1 MGRRLAGVVNGL
13 AVSAYKLVGLVAL
26 GGILL
31 GLLGYLGV
39 QGLFLFDRS
48 WVAPAIVSPTDPNVL
63 QLNAQLAQHAAARER
78 LVAERRELKVRLEDA
93 ERQIAAA
100 DRFLER
106 FRVAA
111 RGDRE
116 AQRRQLRR
124 LEAIRA
130 EHERAGEEIA
140 ASNRAYSG
148 MSRVRAE
155 ELRSASLIDRE
166 RYLTANQQLAELAKV
181 NLGLEET
188 RLQLDGQAETLAREV
203 RGLSAILEGVGS
215 EGATSR
221 SYTASTLLLE
231 QRYTETALQR
241 ARAVQARDAA
251 KESLAALDGA
261 ILRYDGLLASIQSS
275 SYLRALQRNLTVA
288 FVPYE
293 NQQNVRPGTPLYGCT
308 FRILWCRRVGKVTGV
323 LEGEVTAK
331 HPIRPLDLRGT
342 MVEVDLE
349 EGGWAREQ
357 LLHAGRPPLWI

>member
-215 EGATSR
+215 AGARGTWGPSVIRVLLQIQRGGPPACRSCSR
-221 SYTASTLLLE
+221 A
-231 QRYTETALQR
+231 QPP
-241 ARAVQARDAA
+241 
-251 KESLAALDGA
+251 
-261 ILRYDGLLASIQSS
+261 SS
-275 SYLRALQRNLTVA
+275 SSTSTI
-288 FVPYE
+288 VPRRSSGRMGCLA
-293 NQQNVRPGTPLYGCT
+293 VTSPSSTPVT
-308 FRILWCRRVGKVTGV
+308 FPTRRHHRMRKV
-323 LEGEVTAK
+323 
-331 HPIRPLDLRGT
+331 HP
-342 MVEVDLE
+342 
-349 EGGWAREQ
+349 
-357 LLHAGRPPLWI
+357 